1 MGKQSK
7 FSPEEI
13 ENFKNLTVLQLR
25 LIYPDKSY
33 QYLRS
38 MKVYYMEK
46 QPKEPKSLEELQK
59 LSDAFKDAGLDFSP
73 EDLAQADRAGFHVG
87 YIRNADGE
95 IEYTKPLPHVDF
107 GNNKNK
113 PLLFQA
119 VEPREI
125 KPFRGK
131 LPRKSFD
138 DIIIFS
144 DAQIGYRRIDG
155 ELIPMHH
162 EPSINAALKFTSF
175 IKPKYL
181 IDAGD
186 TTDFGELGRFGP
198 SANHFEGTLQPSLQ
212 RTHDMYAQFTA
223 ASPKAERYIVDSNHV
238 KRLGDFVIKNAYPLY
253 NIKAAGEKYPA
264 LSYPSLLKL
273 DEIGWNFIGGY
284 GAAEYDHKGRDD
296 LAVIHGTFAVSNG
309 STAAKLAKA
318 NYGRNI
324 VQGHKHS
331 IESHYHTDRRGRQF
345 GAFVVGALCRR
356 DGVVPSYHSAV
367 DSFNQPVKHYE
378 NWQNGIMYIKD
389 YGEGRYQFEQIPIVD
404 GVIYHN
410 GKEFNGNV

>member
-1 MGKQSK
+1 MGRYSK
-7 FSPEEI
+7 FTPEEI
-13 ENFKNLTVLQLR
+13 QNFINLSVKQLR
-25 LIYPDKSY
+25 VLYPEKSY

-46 QPKEPKSLEELQK
+46 QPQEPSTPEELNQ
-59 LSDAFKDAGLDFSP
+59 LSKAFKEAGIEFTA
-73 EDLAQADRAGFHVG
+73 EELASADRAGFHVG
-87 YIRNADGE
+87 YIKNADGE

-107 GNNKNK
+107 GKGKNK
-113 PLLFQA
+113 QLIFEPVERA
-119 VEPREI
+119 VI

-131 LPRKSFD
+131 LPKKAFD

-144 DAQIGYRRIDG
+144 DAQIGYRNIDG
-155 ELIPMHH
+155 IMVPMHH
-162 EPSINAALKFTSF
+162 EPSITAALKFTDF
-175 IKPKYL
+175 IKPKFL
-181 IDAGD
+181 VDAGD

-223 ASPKAERYIVDSNHV
+223 VSPKAERFIVDSNHV

-253 NIKAAGEKYPA
+253 NIKAAGDKYPA

-273 DEIGWNFIGGY
+273 DEIGWEFIGGY
-284 GAAEYDHKGRDD
+284 GSAEYDHKGRDD

-309 STAAKLAKA
+309 STASKLAKA

-331 IESHYHTDRRGRQF
+331 IESHYHTDRKGRQF

-356 DGVVPSYHSAV
+356 DGAVPSYHSSIDAH
-367 DSFNQPVKHYE
+367 NQPVKHFE
-378 NWQNGIMYIKD
+378 NWQNGIMYIRD
-389 YGEGRYQFEQIPIVD
+389 YGQGRYQFEQIPIID

-410 GKEFNGNV
+410 GREFNGNE